1 MKKVFLMVLG
11 AALLSSCCQNK
22 CQCQSD
28 NDEPG
33 IKDYTGKYFYLGTAL
48 NTDHIIGADKEGVKT
63 TVKHFAA
70 ISPENCLKPEE
81 VHPFENVYEWTIP
94 DAYVEFGQK
103 NNMFVHGH
111 TLVWHSQCPDWFF
124 FDEKGD
130 TASYDLLKQRLEDH
144 IATIVGH
151 YKGKIHSWDV
161 INESVIEGGIQRQ
174 SMWYKILGDDLYK
187 IAFSAAAKADPDAEL
202 YLNDYN
208 MTDPGRRE
216 RYVEII
222 KRLQSKGIK
231 IDGMGLQGHWGLERP
246 AISEIQKSIDM
257 FAEIG
262 VKVSISELDMSIL
275 PRRQRQIT
283 AAVDHTENF
292 EQSLD
297 PYKGNF
303 PQEPLHDWNYRMQQ
317 FFQLFKDNADK
328 IERVTVWGVCDN
340 DSWLNNWPIVGRYD
354 YGTLIT
360 RDHRIKPVDF
370 WIMKNY

>member
-1 MKKVFLMVLG
+1 MKIILPLLMG
-11 AALLSSCCQNK
+11 AALLSGCCNCPKESAADQN
-22 CQCQSD
+22 
-28 NDEPG
+28 PG
-33 IKDYTGKYFYLGTAL
+33 IRQFTDKYFALGTAL
-48 NTDHIIGADKEGVKT
+48 NTDHIIGADIEGVQT
-63 TVKHFAA
+63 TLKHFAA

-81 VHPFENVYEWTIP
+81 VHPAENRYEWTIP
-94 DAYVEFGQK
+94 DAYVEFGVK
-103 NNMFVHGH
+103 NHLFVHGH

-144 IATIVGH
+144 IATIVGR
-151 YKGKIHSWDV
+151 YKGKINSWDV
-161 INESVIEGGIQRQ
+161 INESVIEGGAQRQ
-174 SMWYKILGDDLYK
+174 SYWYKILGDDMYE
-187 IAFSAAAKADPDAEL
+187 IAFAAAAKADPEAEL
-202 YLNDYN
+202 YLNDYG

-222 KRLQSKGIK
+222 KRLQSKGIR
-231 IDGMGLQGHWGLERP
+231 IDGMGLQGHWGMESPTLD
-246 AISEIQKSIDM
+246 EIQKSIDM

-275 PRRQRQIT
+275 PRPNWGNT
-283 AAVDHTENF
+283 AAVELFFKGDAN
-292 EQSLD
+292 SD

-328 IERVTVWGVCDN
+328 LERVTVWGVADG
-340 DSWLNNWPIVGRYD
+340 DSWLNNWPIQGRYD

-360 RDHRIKPVDF
+360 RNHRIKPVDF